1 MIVIRTPGKLLE
13 KLGPQPARVPIP
25 VDALR
30 GHGAPQLRSE
40 AGARVQQLEE
50 AALWEPYCFFL
61 SVLRRGSS
69 NCADRRCVKAATRS
83 GSGQARLLLLLLLL
97 LHRAASILSSPP
109 RRVRYV
115 ALSRTELLSAVRDR
129 RTRVAL
135 SCSLCTRQSPSAV
148 LRSRDGSRRRRP
160 VATHHGREG
169 TNAHRAHAGAALP
182 DRGKKGAGVVVGYY
196 SAK

>member
-1 MIVIRTPGKLLE
+1 MIDVRTPGKLLE

-40 AGARVQQLEE
+40 AGARVQRLEE

-129 RTRVAL
+129 RRTRGRRAL
-135 SCSLCTRQSPSAV
+135 VWGAAVPSANTGN
-148 LRSRDGSRRRRP
+148 S
-160 VATHHGREG
+160 GRAS
-169 TNAHRAHAGAALP
+169 TRAHGWGAPGHHVRQAAP
-182 DRGKKGAGVVVGYY
+182 AVVRR
-196 SAK
+196 

>member
-1 MIVIRTPGKLLE
+1 MIDVRTPGKLLE

-50 AALWEPYCFFL
+50 AALWEPCFFL

-83 GSGQARLLLLLLLL
+83 GSGQARLLLLLLL

-135 SCSLCTRQSPSAV
+135 SCWLCTRQSPSAV
-148 LRSRDGSRRRRP
+148 LRSRRRRP